1 MEKATAST
9 SSATIVEGKEKTKER
24 TKNAVS
30 GRISTR
36 TQLKKDKKRSRNSGF
51 CYRIGKAM
59 AVPVY

>member
-30 GRISTR
+30 GRIFTR
-36 TQLKKDKKRSRNSGF
+36 TQLKKIRKQ
-51 CYRIGKAM
+51 AET
-59 AVPVY
+59 AVLATV